1 MSESPL
7 DPEQVEIIAAVQRH
21 LRALGQEIEEIEQR
35 HSVQGKA
42 AEPHWWIHTIL
53 TYDAEAVGEFTDEL
67 GDNSFFYYP
76 GYEIAQKM
84 LDKSP

>member
-1 MSESPL
+1 MTDSPL

-35 HSVQGKA
+35 NSVHGLTN
-42 AEPHWWIHTIL
+42 HWWIHTVL
-53 TYDAEAVGEFTDEL
+53 TYDAEAVGEFTNEL